1 MKKIKNKIC
10 PNFGMMKTQNKHQP
24 KEGTDYH
31 RRTIS
36 NILQL
41 LILSFYAIFY
51 FQMRPDFIDYI

>member
-1 MKKIKNKIC
+1 
-10 PNFGMMKTQNKHQP
+10 MMKTQNKHQP
-24 KEGTDYH
+24 KERADYH

-41 LILSFYAIFY
+41 LILSFYAIFC